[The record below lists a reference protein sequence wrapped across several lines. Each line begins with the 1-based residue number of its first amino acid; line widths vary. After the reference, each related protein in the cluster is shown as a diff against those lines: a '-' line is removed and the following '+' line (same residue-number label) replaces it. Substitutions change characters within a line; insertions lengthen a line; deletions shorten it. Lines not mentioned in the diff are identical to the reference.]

1 MNILVGRRQV
11 LGGTISLQRF
21 LEIIFSLV
29 FLVLIGLEFVW
40 PNKIKIKQTRWL
52 VLSIVSKCEKI
63 LWSLG
68 LKNHRGLGP
77 DVIPLT
83 VVTFKTLPKNSITW
97 LAK

>member
-21 LEIIFSLV
+21 LEII

-63 LWSLG
+63 LCSLG